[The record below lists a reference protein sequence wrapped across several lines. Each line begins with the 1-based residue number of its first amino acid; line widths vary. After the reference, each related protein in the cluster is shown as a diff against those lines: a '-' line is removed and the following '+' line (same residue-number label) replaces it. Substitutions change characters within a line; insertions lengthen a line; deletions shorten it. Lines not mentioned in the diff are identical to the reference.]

1 MIVKRKKI
9 LYNNLGDLM
18 EIDLTKLNYLEE
30 IDIDENVCFPADVYC
45 NSEIDELK
53 NVQVSGNIVLDE
65 EDNYFIDLNLTGT
78 MMLHDSITY
87 DLVPYE
93 FTVKIEETLEKTEK
107 TLDLISFLW
116 HYIVLEVPLRFTI
129 NEGKYPQGKNFR
141 IISEEEY
148 SRKNNPF
155 SNFRIE

>member
-9 LYNNLGDLM
+9 LYNNFGDLM
-18 EIDLTKLNYLEE
+18 GIDLTKLNYLEE

-129 NEGKYPQGKNFR
+129 NEGKYPQGENFR